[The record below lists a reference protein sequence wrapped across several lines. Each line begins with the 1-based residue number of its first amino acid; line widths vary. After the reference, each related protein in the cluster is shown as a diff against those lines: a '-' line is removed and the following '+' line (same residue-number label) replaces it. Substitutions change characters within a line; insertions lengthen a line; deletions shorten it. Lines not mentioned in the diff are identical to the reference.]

1 MTREDTLADRQESL
15 VRALV
20 AGGPVPPGFDP
31 AAVAAAGEVCR
42 HKRDA
47 HSGADAHEPRWSVRV
62 RARFRSGRAGRVRL
76 P

>member
-1 MTREDTLADRQESL
+1 MTGPGSLAQRQEAL

-31 AAVAAAGEVCR
+31 QAVAAAGEVCR

-47 HSGADAHEPRWSVRV
+47 HARSASRRPGWWSRL
-62 RARFRSGRAGRVRL
+62 RRRSRR
-76 P
+76 

>member
-1 MTREDTLADRQESL
+1 MTDTLARRQEAL

-31 AAVAAAGEVCR
+31 VAVAAAGEVCR

-47 HSGADAHEPRWSVRV
+47 HSGAATGRRRWWSVRRRDTGQV
-62 RARFRSGRAGRVRL
+62 
-76 P
+76 